1 MKAIDDFFSDLIQ
14 KGSQKDFVP
23 RMQTRQELYELLHY
37 KPGV

>member
-1 MKAIDDFFSDLIQ
+1 MKAIDEFFVDLKE

-23 RMQTRQELYELLHY
+23 RMQTRQYLYELLNY